1 MPHLKPLVQHP
12 KSKAV
17 IASQLVINTEFN
29 ENKESQ
35 ADRRHGTRDRGIK
48 TLSVTL
54 FGTTVGEP
62 LKRGNFGVLRIDL
75 KCLSH
80 IGFHLQTLSPVK
92 MDLGQVDVRIR

>member
-35 ADRRHGTRDRGIK
+35 AERIHRTWDRELK
-48 TLSVTL
+48 TFPVTL

-62 LKRGNFGVLRIDL
+62 LKRGHFGVLRIDL

-80 IGFHLQTLSPVK
+80 IGFHLQTLAPVK
-92 MDLGQVDVRIR
+92 MDLAQVYIRVR